1 MAVDNSTI
9 LTRAWLSG
17 TNDFQQ
23 RIPNPTQGDIKA
35 SIDALFDPTNRN
47 YYNMFVDSLI
57 CRIGAT
63 YVHQHTWRNP
73 LAVFKKG
80 RLDYGLAIEEIA
92 VKWIKAHS
100 YIDDAEDVFKMHRPD
115 AATWFHQQNRQDM
128 YPITVV
134 QNELRTAFT
143 SADDGLNKFI
153 AACLDAPMNSD
164 NYDEYRIMMQ
174 LIAFYENTWGFYKH
188 QLSAAPTTQATGEE
202 FLVEL
207 RAYAGQL
214 KFPSTLYNSGVIDD
228 VPVFANP
235 EELVILMTPRTK
247 ANIDVRNLA
256 AAFNR
261 SDEEIQQ
268 RIVLVDEFPIPDA
281 VALLTTEDFFQ
292 CRDTL
297 YQNEGIYNPKT
308 LGNNYFL
315 HHWGVYSVSP
325 FVPAIL
331 FTTGSGTSIPTITMA
346 ATGISAT
353 PSKASVDVI
362 NGDTVQITCELTGTL
377 TQGANPY
384 GGTKIKVAPDA
395 CTYNV
400 MLMGGEPQ
408 VFKPMVDT
416 VYVDRNGILH
426 VPPYQEPLNADFG
439 PFYPAAGDVLIVE
452 CSSAYVN
459 PSDTTE
465 FMADSFSIECVDPS
479 A

>member
-1 MAVDNSTI
+1 MAVDNATI

-23 RIPNPTQGDIKA
+23 RIPNPTQHGIKA
-35 SIDALFDPTNRN
+35 AMDALFDPTNRN
-47 YYNMFVDSLI
+47 YYNMFVDALI

-73 LAVFKKG
+73 LSVFKKG

-100 YIDDAEDVFKMHRPD
+100 YVDDAEDVFKMHRPD
-115 AATWFHQQNRQDM
+115 AAVWFHQQNRQDM

-153 AACLDAPMNSD
+153 AACLDAPINSD
-164 NYDEYRIMMQ
+164 NYDEYRMMLQ

-188 QLSAAPTTQATGEE
+188 QLSAAPTTKAAGEE

-235 EELVILMTPRTK
+235 NELVILMTPRTK

-256 AAFNR
+256 AAFNKT
-261 SDEEIQQ
+261 DEEIQQ
-268 RIVLVDEFPIPDA
+268 RIVLVDEFPIPNA

-331 FTTGSGTSIPTITMA
+331 FTTDTGTSIPTITQSL
-346 ATGISAT
+346 TGITASVSDAT
-353 PSKASVDVI
+353 PHAGEDVSISVA
-362 NGDTVQITCELTGTL
+362 LTGTL
-377 TQGANPY
+377 QS
-384 GGTKIKVAPDA
+384 GGSAYTGDKVILAPDA
-395 CTYNV
+395 VTYEVTV
-400 MLMGGEPQ
+400 MRDDSAVNSPR
-408 VFKPMVDT
+408 T
-416 VYVDRNGILH
+416 RVDRNGILH
-426 VPPYQEPLNADFG
+426 ISSALEV
-439 PFYPAAGDVLIVE
+439 GDVVTVN
-452 CSSAYVN
+452 CTSTYVN
-459 PSDTTE
+459 PSGATT
-465 FMADSFSIECVDPS
+465 ALTNSVTCTID
-479 A
+479 

>member
-23 RIPNPTQGDIKA
+23 RIPNPTQHGIKA
-35 SIDALFDPTNRN
+35 AMDALFDPTNRN

-73 LAVFKKG
+73 LSVFKKG

-100 YIDDAEDVFKMHRPD
+100 YVDDAEDVFKMHRPD
-115 AATWFHQQNRQDM
+115 AAVWFHQQNRQDM

-174 LIAFYENTWGFYKH
+174 LIAFYESTWGFYKH
-188 QLSAAPTTQATGEE
+188 QLSAAPTTQQTGEE

-235 EELVILMTPRTK
+235 DELVILMTPRTK

-261 SDEEIQQ
+261 TDEEIQQ
-268 RIVLVDEFPIPDA
+268 RIVLVDEFPIPNA

-331 FTTGSGTSIPTITMA
+331 FTTDTGTSIPTITQSL
-346 ATGISAT
+346 TGITASVSDAT
-353 PSKASVDVI
+353 PHAGEDVSISVA
-362 NGDTVQITCELTGTL
+362 LTGTL
-377 TQGANPY
+377 TT
-384 GGTKIKVAPDA
+384 GTNVSYTGDKVILAPDA
-395 CTYNV
+395 VTYEVTV
-400 MLMGGEPQ
+400 MRDDSAVNSPR
-408 VFKPMVDT
+408 T
-416 VYVDRNGILH
+416 RVDRNGILH
-426 VPPYQEPLNADFG
+426 ISSALEV
-439 PFYPAAGDVLIVE
+439 GDVVTVN
-452 CSSAYVN
+452 CTSTYVN
-459 PSDTTE
+459 PSGATT
-465 FMADSFSIECVDPS
+465 ALSDSVTCTSD
-479 A
+479 